1 MAALPRDVIKHLET
15 QLPLLHL
22 EREYTPHTRPRTDP
36 VSGQT
41 LPGNALTGFAF
52 RVCWGVRADWCRDSL
67 ADRETGAARTQMSYR
82 QIKVS
87 CYTDRQATDKQQKD
101 RQKLD
106 SRR

>member
-52 RVCWGVRADWCRDSL
+52 RVCWGVRADFGFGP
-67 ADRETGAARTQMSYR
+67 TGVGTRWLTERLGLRARR
-82 QIKVS
+82 
-87 CYTDRQATDKQQKD
+87 
-101 RQKLD
+101 
-106 SRR
+106 